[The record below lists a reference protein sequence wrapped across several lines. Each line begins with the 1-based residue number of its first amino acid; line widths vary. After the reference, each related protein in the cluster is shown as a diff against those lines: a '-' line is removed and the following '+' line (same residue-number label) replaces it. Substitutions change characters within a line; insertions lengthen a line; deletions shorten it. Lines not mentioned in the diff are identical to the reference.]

1 MDINLRVTSTA
12 FSYDGF
18 IPSEYTADGENIS
31 PPLTV
36 GNIGPGAVS
45 ITVIVDDP
53 DAPLGT
59 FIHWLIWNI
68 PVQFTKYLREFL
80 NRERLTYWRGYPG
93 SK

>member
-68 PVQFTKYLREFL
+68 PVQFTEIPKGIPQSGKADILEGLSRE
-80 NRERLTYWRGYPG
+80 
-93 SK
+93 